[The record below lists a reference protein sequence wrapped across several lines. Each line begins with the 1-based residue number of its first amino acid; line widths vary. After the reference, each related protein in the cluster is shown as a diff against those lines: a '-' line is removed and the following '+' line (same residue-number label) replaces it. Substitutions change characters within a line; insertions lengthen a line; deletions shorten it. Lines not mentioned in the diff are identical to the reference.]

1 MGRVFFILTT
11 LSLMLALLTNR
22 APSAASALLNSAESG
37 VSLMLTLL
45 GTMTLWSGLMEVLL
59 RTGDVAKLGLLIR
72 KLFGRHSRALPD
84 ADCWEAVGMNLAANV
99 LGLGNAATPP
109 GVSAAK
115 QLAVHGE
122 PGLRVLALLLVLN
135 NSGLQV
141 LPTTVLTLR
150 QAAGAQHPADIW
162 GAMLISSAAATAA
175 GEKAAAVTLILT
187 VLLILLRGKCAG
199 VEVYGAFLSG
209 AKKGMDAAWQLL
221 PALTGMLLMLSLMN
235 ASGLTALLVR
245 LLSPLTAI
253 LNLPQ
258 EVAPML
264 ILRPMTGSGSL
275 AALQEIFAQYGADS
289 RVGRIVSVLMGS
301 SETIFYTMSVYLG
314 AAGVK
319 KLPGALG
326 VSLLSYLTCAWVCGL
341 IC

>member
-115 QLAVHGE
+115 QLAAHGE
-122 PGLRVLALLLVLN
+122 PGTAHA
-135 NSGLQV
+135 GA
-141 LPTTVLTLR
+141 
-150 QAAGAQHPADIW
+150 AAGAQQFRPA
-162 GAMLISSAAATAA
+162 GAADDGADASSGGRRT
-175 GEKAAAVTLILT
+175 
-187 VLLILLRGKCAG
+187 
-199 VEVYGAFLSG
+199 
-209 AKKGMDAAWQLL
+209 
-221 PALTGMLLMLSLMN
+221 
-235 ASGLTALLVR
+235 ASGGHLGRYADFVR
-245 LLSPLTAI
+245 RRDGSRGHSAGRVRQNPPKRSESAWRKPPPSP
-253 LNLPQ
+253 
-258 EVAPML
+258 
-264 ILRPMTGSGSL
+264 
-275 AALQEIFAQYGADS
+275 
-289 RVGRIVSVLMGS
+289 S
-301 SETIFYTMSVYLG
+301 S
-314 AAGVK
+314 
-319 KLPGALG
+319 
-326 VSLLSYLTCAWVCGL
+326 
-341 IC
+341 

>member
-1 MGRVFFILTT
+1 MGRVFFVLTT

-22 APSAASALLNSAESG
+22 APLAASALLTSAESG

-115 QLAVHGE
+115 QLAAHGE

-135 NSGLQV
+135 NSSLQV

-150 QAAGAQHPADIW
+150 QAAGAHLGRYADFVRRRDGRWGHPAGHVRQNPPKRSESAW
-162 GAMLISSAAATAA
+162 KKPPPSPSS
-175 GEKAAAVTLILT
+175 
-187 VLLILLRGKCAG
+187 
-199 VEVYGAFLSG
+199 
-209 AKKGMDAAWQLL
+209 
-221 PALTGMLLMLSLMN
+221 
-235 ASGLTALLVR
+235 
-245 LLSPLTAI
+245 
-253 LNLPQ
+253 
-258 EVAPML
+258 
-264 ILRPMTGSGSL
+264 
-275 AALQEIFAQYGADS
+275 
-289 RVGRIVSVLMGS
+289 
-301 SETIFYTMSVYLG
+301 
-314 AAGVK
+314 
-319 KLPGALG
+319 
-326 VSLLSYLTCAWVCGL
+326 
-341 IC
+341 

>member
-1 MGRVFFILTT
+1 M
-11 LSLMLALLTNR
+11 
-22 APSAASALLNSAESG
+22 
-37 VSLMLTLL
+37 
-45 GTMTLWSGLMEVLL
+45 
-59 RTGDVAKLGLLIR
+59 
-72 KLFGRHSRALPD
+72 
-84 ADCWEAVGMNLAANV
+84 
-99 LGLGNAATPP
+99 
-109 GVSAAK
+109 
-115 QLAVHGE
+115 
-122 PGLRVLALLLVLN
+122 
-135 NSGLQV
+135 
-141 LPTTVLTLR
+141 
-150 QAAGAQHPADIW
+150 
-162 GAMLISSAAATAA
+162 
-175 GEKAAAVTLILT
+175 EKAAAVTLILT

-289 RVGRIVSVLMGS
+289 RVGLVASTVMGS
-301 SETIFYTMSVYLG
+301 SETIFYTVCVYMSAIDRKSTGYAVPCSL
-314 AAGVK
+314 V
-319 KLPGALG
+319 GALAG
-326 VSLLSYLTCAWVCGL
+326 TVLAGALFR
-341 IC
+341 

>member
-1 MGRVFFILTT
+1 MGRVFFILIT
-11 LSLMLALLTNR
+11 LSLILALLTNR
-22 APSAASALLNSAESG
+22 APSAASALLTSAESG

-72 KLFGRHSRALPD
+72 KLFGRHSRALP
-84 ADCWEAVGMNLAANV
+84 AANV

-115 QLAVHGE
+115 QLAAHGE

-175 GEKAAAVTLILT
+175 GV
-187 VLLILLRGKCAG
+187 ILLG
-199 VEVYGAFLSG
+199 VYDKIRQKGANPHGESRRRHPHP
-209 AKKGMDAAWQLL
+209 DR
-221 PALTGMLLMLSLMN
+221 S
-235 ASGLTALLVR
+235 
-245 LLSPLTAI
+245 
-253 LNLPQ
+253 
-258 EVAPML
+258 
-264 ILRPMTGSGSL
+264 
-275 AALQEIFAQYGADS
+275 ADS
-289 RVGRIVSVLMGS
+289 SARQMRGR
-301 SETIFYTMSVYLG
+301 
-314 AAGVK
+314 
-319 KLPGALG
+319 
-326 VSLLSYLTCAWVCGL
+326 
-341 IC
+341 

>member
-11 LSLMLALLTNR
+11 LSLILALLTNR
-22 APSAASALLNSAESG
+22 APSAASALLNSAESS

-72 KLFGRHSRALPD
+72 KLFGKHSRALPD
-84 ADCWEAVGMNLAANV
+84 TDCWEAVGMNLAANV

-115 QLAVHGE
+115 QLAAHGE

-175 GEKAAAVTLILT
+175 GV
-187 VLLILLRGKCAG
+187 ILLG
-199 VEVYGAFLSG
+199 VYDKIRQKGANPHGESRRRHPHP
-209 AKKGMDAAWQLL
+209 DR
-221 PALTGMLLMLSLMN
+221 S
-235 ASGLTALLVR
+235 
-245 LLSPLTAI
+245 
-253 LNLPQ
+253 
-258 EVAPML
+258 
-264 ILRPMTGSGSL
+264 
-275 AALQEIFAQYGADS
+275 ADS
-289 RVGRIVSVLMGS
+289 SARQMRGR
-301 SETIFYTMSVYLG
+301 
-314 AAGVK
+314 
-319 KLPGALG
+319 
-326 VSLLSYLTCAWVCGL
+326 
-341 IC
+341 

>member
-11 LSLMLALLTNR
+11 LSLILALLTNR

-175 GEKAAAVTLILT
+175 GVILLGVYDKIAKKERIRMEKAAAVTLILT
-187 VLLILLRGKCAG
+187 VLLILLRGNARALRSTARSYPARRRAWTPHGSSCRADG
-199 VEVYGAFLSG
+199 DAAHAFLDERLWADG
-209 AKKGMDAAWQLL
+209 ASCTPAIAPDGNIEPAAGGRADAH
-221 PALTGMLLMLSLMN
+221 P
-235 ASGLTALLVR
+235 
-245 LLSPLTAI
+245 P
-253 LNLPQ
+253 P
-258 EVAPML
+258 
-264 ILRPMTGSGSL
+264 
-275 AALQEIFAQYGADS
+275 DD
-289 RVGRIVSVLMGS
+289 RVGQFS
-301 SETIFYTMSVYLG
+301 G
-314 AAGVK
+314 AAGDFRAVRARTA
-319 KLPGALG
+319 ALG
-326 VSLLSYLTCAWVCGL
+326 ESRRC
-341 IC
+341 

>member
-1 MGRVFFILTT
+1 MNYNFFLAIFKKKITKCARKVSSLGTQTIYIYVQSEYNIRSKLLLKGEVFMGRVFFILTT

-84 ADCWEAVGMNLAANV
+84 TDCWEAVGMNLAANV

-115 QLAVHGE
+115 QLAAHGE

-135 NSGLQV
+135 NSSLQV

-162 GAMLISSAAATAA
+162 VAMLISSAAATAA
-175 GEKAAAVTLILT
+175 GV
-187 VLLILLRGKCAG
+187 ILLGVYDKIRQKGANLHGESRRRHPHPDRSADASARKMRG
-199 VEVYGAFLSG
+199 
-209 AKKGMDAAWQLL
+209 
-221 PALTGMLLMLSLMN
+221 
-235 ASGLTALLVR
+235 R
-245 LLSPLTAI
+245 
-253 LNLPQ
+253 
-258 EVAPML
+258 
-264 ILRPMTGSGSL
+264 
-275 AALQEIFAQYGADS
+275 
-289 RVGRIVSVLMGS
+289 
-301 SETIFYTMSVYLG
+301 
-314 AAGVK
+314 
-319 KLPGALG
+319 
-326 VSLLSYLTCAWVCGL
+326 
-341 IC
+341 

>member
-115 QLAVHGE
+115 QLAAHGE
-122 PGLRVLALLLVLN
+122 PGLRMLALLLVLN

-141 LPTTVLTLR
+141 LPTTVLTL
-150 QAAGAQHPADIW
+150 
-162 GAMLISSAAATAA
+162 SSGGRRT
-175 GEKAAAVTLILT
+175 
-187 VLLILLRGKCAG
+187 
-199 VEVYGAFLSG
+199 
-209 AKKGMDAAWQLL
+209 
-221 PALTGMLLMLSLMN
+221 
-235 ASGLTALLVR
+235 ASGGHLGRYADFVR
-245 LLSPLTAI
+245 RRDGSRGHSAGRVRQNPPKRSESAWRKPPPSP
-253 LNLPQ
+253 
-258 EVAPML
+258 
-264 ILRPMTGSGSL
+264 
-275 AALQEIFAQYGADS
+275 
-289 RVGRIVSVLMGS
+289 S
-301 SETIFYTMSVYLG
+301 S
-314 AAGVK
+314 
-319 KLPGALG
+319 
-326 VSLLSYLTCAWVCGL
+326 
-341 IC
+341 

>member
-22 APSAASALLNSAESG
+22 APSAASALLTSAESG

-72 KLFGRHSRALPD
+72 KLFGKHSRALPD

-175 GEKAAAVTLILT
+175 GV
-187 VLLILLRGKCAG
+187 ILLG
-199 VEVYGAFLSG
+199 VYDKIRQKGANPHGESRRRHPHP
-209 AKKGMDAAWQLL
+209 DR
-221 PALTGMLLMLSLMN
+221 S
-235 ASGLTALLVR
+235 
-245 LLSPLTAI
+245 
-253 LNLPQ
+253 
-258 EVAPML
+258 
-264 ILRPMTGSGSL
+264 
-275 AALQEIFAQYGADS
+275 ADS
-289 RVGRIVSVLMGS
+289 SARKMCGR
-301 SETIFYTMSVYLG
+301 
-314 AAGVK
+314 
-319 KLPGALG
+319 
-326 VSLLSYLTCAWVCGL
+326 
-341 IC
+341 

>member
-1 MGRVFFILTT
+1 M
-11 LSLMLALLTNR
+11 
-22 APSAASALLNSAESG
+22 
-37 VSLMLTLL
+37 
-45 GTMTLWSGLMEVLL
+45 
-59 RTGDVAKLGLLIR
+59 
-72 KLFGRHSRALPD
+72 
-84 ADCWEAVGMNLAANV
+84 
-99 LGLGNAATPP
+99 
-109 GVSAAK
+109 
-115 QLAVHGE
+115 
-122 PGLRVLALLLVLN
+122 
-135 NSGLQV
+135 
-141 LPTTVLTLR
+141 
-150 QAAGAQHPADIW
+150 
-162 GAMLISSAAATAA
+162 
-175 GEKAAAVTLILT
+175 EKAAAVTLILT

-209 AKKGMDAAWQLL
+209 AKKGMEAAWQLL

-289 RVGRIVSVLMGS
+289 RVGRIASVLMGS

-319 KLPGALG
+319 KLCEQGVLG
-326 VSLLSYLTCAWVCGL
+326 ENDTVVSVVTGNGLKDVANAIKFCGEPMSLPNDLDLLVEEFAKRGIKTEA
-341 IC
+341 

>member
-1 MGRVFFILTT
+1 M
-11 LSLMLALLTNR
+11 
-22 APSAASALLNSAESG
+22 
-37 VSLMLTLL
+37 
-45 GTMTLWSGLMEVLL
+45 
-59 RTGDVAKLGLLIR
+59 
-72 KLFGRHSRALPD
+72 
-84 ADCWEAVGMNLAANV
+84 
-99 LGLGNAATPP
+99 
-109 GVSAAK
+109 
-115 QLAVHGE
+115 
-122 PGLRVLALLLVLN
+122 
-135 NSGLQV
+135 
-141 LPTTVLTLR
+141 
-150 QAAGAQHPADIW
+150 
-162 GAMLISSAAATAA
+162 
-175 GEKAAAVTLILT
+175 EKAAAVTLILT

-209 AKKGMDAAWQLL
+209 AKKGMEAAWQLL

-289 RVGRIVSVLMGS
+289 RVGRIASVLMGS

-319 KLPGALG
+319 KLCEQGVLG
-326 VSLLSYLTCAWVCGL
+326 ENDTVVSVVTGNGL
-341 IC
+341 KDVANAIKSAGEPIHIAPDLELMVEEFKKRGVTVE

>member
-1 MGRVFFILTT
+1 M
-11 LSLMLALLTNR
+11 
-22 APSAASALLNSAESG
+22 
-37 VSLMLTLL
+37 
-45 GTMTLWSGLMEVLL
+45 
-59 RTGDVAKLGLLIR
+59 
-72 KLFGRHSRALPD
+72 
-84 ADCWEAVGMNLAANV
+84 
-99 LGLGNAATPP
+99 
-109 GVSAAK
+109 
-115 QLAVHGE
+115 
-122 PGLRVLALLLVLN
+122 
-135 NSGLQV
+135 
-141 LPTTVLTLR
+141 
-150 QAAGAQHPADIW
+150 
-162 GAMLISSAAATAA
+162 
-175 GEKAAAVTLILT
+175 EKAAAVTLILT

-209 AKKGMDAAWQLL
+209 AKKGMEAAWQLL

-289 RVGRIVSVLMGS
+289 RVGRIASVL

>member
-1 MGRVFFILTT
+1 M
-11 LSLMLALLTNR
+11 
-22 APSAASALLNSAESG
+22 
-37 VSLMLTLL
+37 
-45 GTMTLWSGLMEVLL
+45 
-59 RTGDVAKLGLLIR
+59 
-72 KLFGRHSRALPD
+72 
-84 ADCWEAVGMNLAANV
+84 
-99 LGLGNAATPP
+99 
-109 GVSAAK
+109 
-115 QLAVHGE
+115 
-122 PGLRVLALLLVLN
+122 
-135 NSGLQV
+135 
-141 LPTTVLTLR
+141 
-150 QAAGAQHPADIW
+150 
-162 GAMLISSAAATAA
+162 
-175 GEKAAAVTLILT
+175 EKAAAVILILT

-209 AKKGMDAAWQLL
+209 AKKGMEAAWQLL
-221 PALTGMLLMLSLMN
+221 PALTGMLLMN

-289 RVGRIVSVLMGS
+289 RVGRIASVLMGS

>member
-1 MGRVFFILTT
+1 M
-11 LSLMLALLTNR
+11 
-22 APSAASALLNSAESG
+22 
-37 VSLMLTLL
+37 
-45 GTMTLWSGLMEVLL
+45 
-59 RTGDVAKLGLLIR
+59 
-72 KLFGRHSRALPD
+72 
-84 ADCWEAVGMNLAANV
+84 
-99 LGLGNAATPP
+99 
-109 GVSAAK
+109 
-115 QLAVHGE
+115 
-122 PGLRVLALLLVLN
+122 
-135 NSGLQV
+135 
-141 LPTTVLTLR
+141 
-150 QAAGAQHPADIW
+150 
-162 GAMLISSAAATAA
+162 
-175 GEKAAAVTLILT
+175 EKAAAVTLILT

-289 RVGRIVSVLMGS
+289 RGGRIASVLMGS

>member
-1 MGRVFFILTT
+1 M
-11 LSLMLALLTNR
+11 
-22 APSAASALLNSAESG
+22 
-37 VSLMLTLL
+37 
-45 GTMTLWSGLMEVLL
+45 
-59 RTGDVAKLGLLIR
+59 
-72 KLFGRHSRALPD
+72 
-84 ADCWEAVGMNLAANV
+84 
-99 LGLGNAATPP
+99 
-109 GVSAAK
+109 
-115 QLAVHGE
+115 
-122 PGLRVLALLLVLN
+122 
-135 NSGLQV
+135 
-141 LPTTVLTLR
+141 
-150 QAAGAQHPADIW
+150 
-162 GAMLISSAAATAA
+162 
-175 GEKAAAVTLILT
+175 EKAAAVTLILT

-209 AKKGMDAAWQLL
+209 AKKGMEAAWQLL

-235 ASGLTALLVR
+235 ASGLTAL

-289 RVGRIVSVLMGS
+289 RVGRIASVLMGS

>member
-1 MGRVFFILTT
+1 
-11 LSLMLALLTNR
+11 
-22 APSAASALLNSAESG
+22 
-37 VSLMLTLL
+37 
-45 GTMTLWSGLMEVLL
+45 ME
-59 RTGDVAKLGLLIR
+59 
-72 KLFGRHSRALPD
+72 
-84 ADCWEAVGMNLAANV
+84 
-99 LGLGNAATPP
+99 
-109 GVSAAK
+109 
-115 QLAVHGE
+115 
-122 PGLRVLALLLVLN
+122 
-135 NSGLQV
+135 
-141 LPTTVLTLR
+141 
-150 QAAGAQHPADIW
+150 
-162 GAMLISSAAATAA
+162 
-175 GEKAAAVTLILT
+175 
-187 VLLILLRGKCAG
+187 
-199 VEVYGAFLSG
+199 
-209 AKKGMDAAWQLL
+209 AAWQLL

-253 LNLPQ
+253 LNLPH

-289 RVGRIVSVLMGS
+289 RVGRIASVLMGS

>member
-115 QLAVHGE
+115 KLAVHGE
-122 PGLRVLALLLVLN
+122 PGLRVLALLLRAAVIAAARALAAA
-135 NSGLQV
+135 
-141 LPTTVLTLR
+141 LPTV
-150 QAAGAQHPADIW
+150 HD
-162 GAMLISSAAATAA
+162 
-175 GEKAAAVTLILT
+175 
-187 VLLILLRGKCAG
+187 LLIRLLNFHEFLFSLRG
-199 VEVYGAFLSG
+199 
-209 AKKGMDAAWQLL
+209 
-221 PALTGMLLMLSLMN
+221 
-235 ASGLTALLVR
+235 VR
-245 LLSPLTAI
+245 LAHVRIGVIPLAERSI
-253 LNLPQ
+253 GLLHLV
-258 EVAPML
+258 VA
-264 ILRPMTGSGSL
+264 
-275 AALQEIFAQYGADS
+275 
-289 RVGRIVSVLMGS
+289 GRRG
-301 SETIFYTMSVYLG
+301 Y
-314 AAGVK
+314 A
-319 KLPGALG
+319 
-326 VSLLSYLTCAWVCGL
+326 
-341 IC
+341 

>member
-162 GAMLISSAAATAA
+162 GAMLISSAA
-175 GEKAAAVTLILT
+175 VTLILT

-289 RVGRIVSVLMGS
+289 RVGRIASVLMGS

>member
-1 MGRVFFILTT
+1 MDRVFFILTT
-11 LSLMLALLTNR
+11 LSLMLALLTNC

-84 ADCWEAVGMNLAANV
+84 TDCWEAVGMNLAANV
-99 LGLGNAATPP
+99 LGLGNAATLP

-175 GEKAAAVTLILT
+175 GV
-187 VLLILLRGKCAG
+187 ILLGMYDKIRQK
-199 VEVYGAFLSG
+199 GANPHGESRRRHPHP
-209 AKKGMDAAWQLL
+209 DR
-221 PALTGMLLMLSLMN
+221 S
-235 ASGLTALLVR
+235 
-245 LLSPLTAI
+245 
-253 LNLPQ
+253 
-258 EVAPML
+258 
-264 ILRPMTGSGSL
+264 
-275 AALQEIFAQYGADS
+275 ADS
-289 RVGRIVSVLMGS
+289 SARQMRGR
-301 SETIFYTMSVYLG
+301 
-314 AAGVK
+314 
-319 KLPGALG
+319 
-326 VSLLSYLTCAWVCGL
+326 
-341 IC
+341 